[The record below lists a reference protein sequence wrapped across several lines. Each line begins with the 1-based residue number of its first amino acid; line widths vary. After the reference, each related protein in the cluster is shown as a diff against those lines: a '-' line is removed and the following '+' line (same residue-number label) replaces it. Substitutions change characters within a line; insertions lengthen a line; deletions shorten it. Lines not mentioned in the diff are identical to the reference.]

1 METYISMLRGIN
13 VGGHNMIKMDEL
25 KKIYA
30 GLNFKNSQSYIQSGN
45 VIFQY
50 GKTDPGDLQKKL
62 EKKILAEFGFDIP
75 VLVKSLGELGK
86 VLSANPFLDRR
97 KEDINKLHV
106 TFLSESSA
114 KILAD
119 KVKELQFFPDE
130 FFLAGDVVYLFC
142 PNGYGQTKLNNNF
155 FENKLKVKATTR
167 NWKTLN
173 ELSNIAASISANKK

>member
-62 EKKILAEFGFDIP
+62 EKKIIETKL
-75 VLVKSLGELGK
+75 SL
-86 VLSANPFLDRR
+86 
-97 KEDINKLHV
+97 KLHV
-106 TFLSESSA
+106 
-114 KILAD
+114 ILQSLFI
-119 KVKELQFFPDE
+119 VLFHSI
-130 FFLAGDVVYLFC
+130 FFLTSKQIVFY
-142 PNGYGQTKLNNNF
+142 YYF
-155 FENKLKVKATTR
+155 FA
-167 NWKTLN
+167 
-173 ELSNIAASISANKK
+173 IH